1 MKGRETERKSERG
14 VMSAKVT
21 AAWRQTH
28 PPVPTPRQVRA
39 FTCLPRLL
47 QYFRICNSPPNDTF
61 SLVKY
66 ENEKSIPTERCSIS
80 GNTHGFDGPI
90 SS

>member
-1 MKGRETERKSERG
+1 MKN
-14 VMSAKVT
+14 
-21 AAWRQTH
+21 
-28 PPVPTPRQVRA
+28 PPVPAMLPASQVRA
-39 FTCLPRLL
+39 SACLPGPL
-47 QYFRICNSPPNDTF
+47 QYFRICNSAPNDTF